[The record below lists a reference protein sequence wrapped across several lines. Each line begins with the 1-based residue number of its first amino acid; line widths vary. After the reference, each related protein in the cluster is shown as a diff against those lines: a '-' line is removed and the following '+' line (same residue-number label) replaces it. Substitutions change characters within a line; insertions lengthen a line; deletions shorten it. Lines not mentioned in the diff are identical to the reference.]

1 MTLRQHL
8 NRCIKFYL
16 QRECHEISF
25 ICCFDV
31 TAENLIWPVVFLF
44 FCSWWPA
51 EEQYSSAA
59 LQTFL
64 FQCYSYFDILDIQ
77 LDAYDFQSL
86 KKWYRESHP
95 KEDADLLNK
104 RFMFSHNFQL
114 VVTIIYTRI
123 LKHTNINIQQSHFK
137 NNAEKRFSF
146 SYIYW
151 SKIYLKT

>member
-31 TAENLIWPVVFLF
+31 TAENLIWLVVFLF

-51 EEQYSSAA
+51 EEYLFAA

-64 FQCYSYFDILDIQ
+64 FQCYFYFYFDILDIQ
-77 LDAYDFQSL
+77 LMLMIFKVWRNDIEKVIQRKTLIYSIKDSCFPITFNWWWQS
-86 KKWYRESHP
+86 
-95 KEDADLLNK
+95 
-104 RFMFSHNFQL
+104 
-114 VVTIIYTRI
+114 YTQGYSN
-123 LKHTNINIQQSHFK
+123 TQ
-137 NNAEKRFSF
+137 
-146 SYIYW
+146 
-151 SKIYLKT
+151 T